1 VRDWAASGVG
11 PYGTRCSH
19 VDRQTRRPPLGRLT
33 LPAHPLAPGSSC
45 SLTVDRLPPLTL
57 ALVRQEELDVPYEIK
72 FYERDKD
79 RRAPKELLKIHPL
92 GKSPVIT
99 DGDVTL
105 AESGAI
111 IRAYL
116 VFRSSIRLILCTY
129 QEYIINKYGN
139 GRVAPPKEGEL
150 IDLYCW
156 RLLLLTSLTVADQG
170 ATSHPFCRGLI
181 HASPGQQIYL
191 FSGAHQGT
199 LFPPPVTQACLCHS
213 RCPSCRG
220 HAESEPP
227 TCVSALPYLEA
238 VCITLILS

>member
-1 VRDWAASGVG
+1 
-11 PYGTRCSH
+11 
-19 VDRQTRRPPLGRLT
+19 
-33 LPAHPLAPGSSC
+33 
-45 SLTVDRLPPLTL
+45 
-57 ALVRQEELDVPYEIK
+57 VPYEIK

-79 RRAPKELLKIHPL
+79 KRAPKELLKIHPL

-116 VFRSSIRLILCTY
+116 VFRSSIRLILCIN
-129 QEYIINKYGN
+129 QEYIIDKYGN

-181 HASPGQQIYL
+181 HASPGQ
-191 FSGAHQGT
+191 
-199 LFPPPVTQACLCHS
+199 
-213 RCPSCRG
+213 
-220 HAESEPP
+220 
-227 TCVSALPYLEA
+227 
-238 VCITLILS
+238 

>member
-1 VRDWAASGVG
+1 M
-11 PYGTRCSH
+11 
-19 VDRQTRRPPLGRLT
+19 
-33 LPAHPLAPGSSC
+33 
-45 SLTVDRLPPLTL
+45 
-57 ALVRQEELDVPYEIK
+57 PYEIK
-72 FYERDKD
+72 SYERDKD

-99 DGDVTL
+99 DGDVTM

-116 VFRSSIRLILCTY
+116 VFRSSIRLILCTN

-170 ATSHPFCRGLI
+170 ATSHPLCGGLI

-199 LFPPPVTQACLCHS
+199 LFPPPVT
-213 RCPSCRG
+213 
-220 HAESEPP
+220 
-227 TCVSALPYLEA
+227 
-238 VCITLILS
+238 